1 MKPSYKPL
9 LLVSLLLSSFYS
21 CSDNQTKSTHLI
33 DEISEDN
40 VSLEPKLIHSSASER
55 KIKEL
60 FEDFERPIDSYPR
73 ITEQESI
80 KDIEGIV
87 YRDGIQEPFSG
98 RLIKNHD
105 NGQVALSSTY
115 LNGLLHGL
123 QVKFFE
129 DGQRSLEAIFDKGIL
144 SGVKTRWWRNGLVR
158 EEEYWDDGK
167 YNGRKLWDE
176 TGRLIREELLGN

>member
-1 MKPSYKPL
+1 
-9 LLVSLLLSSFYS
+9 
-21 CSDNQTKSTHLI
+21 
-33 DEISEDN
+33 
-40 VSLEPKLIHSSASER
+40 
-55 KIKEL
+55 
-60 FEDFERPIDSYPR
+60 
-73 ITEQESI
+73 
-80 KDIEGIV
+80 
-87 YRDGIQEPFSG
+87 
-98 RLIKNHD
+98 
-105 NGQVALSSTY
+105 
-115 LNGLLHGL
+115 L

>member
-1 MKPSYKPL
+1 MKPAYQSL
-9 LLVSLLLSSFYS
+9 LLVSLLLSLICS
-21 CSDNQTKSTHLI
+21 CSDNQTTSTDLM
-33 DEISEDN
+33 DEASEDN
-40 VSLEPKLIHSSASER
+40 VSIDAELAQSSSSDR

-87 YRDGIQEPFSG
+87 YRDGIDEPFSG
-98 RLIKNHD
+98 RLIKNYD

-129 DGQRSLEAIFDKGIL
+129 DGQRSLEAIFDQGIL
-144 SGVKTRWWRNGLVR
+144 SGVKTRWWRNGSVR
-158 EEEYWDDGK
+158 EEEYWSDGK
-167 YNGRKLWDE
+167 YSGRKLWDE
-176 TGRLIREELLGN
+176 TGRLIREELLEN

>member
-1 MKPSYKPL
+1 MKPSYKTL
-9 LLVSLLLSSFYS
+9 LLVSLLLSLLYS

-87 YRDGIQEPFSG
+87 YRNGIQELFSG

-105 NGQVALSSTY
+105 NNGKLLSQA
-115 LNGLLHGL
+115 H
-123 QVKFFE
+123 
-129 DGQRSLEAIFDKGIL
+129 I
-144 SGVKTRWWRNGLVR
+144 
-158 EEEYWDDGK
+158 
-167 YNGRKLWDE
+167 
-176 TGRLIREELLGN
+176 